1 MASQEEVQAL
11 IAQFKVEGEALG
23 KDGASLNKYVE
34 DNLREER
41 AARRKRENDIAL
53 QEKELAAA
61 RELKERELA
70 EQAKIENLRQE
81 KELAAARELKEREL
95 AEQAKIENRRLDIEE
110 EKANREAKLRADEL
124 VEKASKNKLANR
136 PKIPYFD
143 DKSDDIE
150 SYLYRFDKHAASLK
164 WSKDEK
170 ALILPTLL
178 RGRALNYFQE
188 LPVEDTNDYAKLSAH
203 LLKRFKC
210 TEEGFRTQFRSCKPE
225 SGETMHVFFS
235 RMRRFFTRW
244 TDMAGVGT
252 DFALLCDLVLREQIL
267 SSCASSLVTFL
278 KEDKHTT
285 AQTMI
290 DAAERY
296 REAHPSQNLAA
307 KGSSDPLLA
316 NVGLPSGRGGHSG
329 SGGRGGHRFSK
340 KSSQADTNPPTE
352 QSSPDN
358 KGGRGASQS
367 GRGRGGQNYQRKC
380 WWCQDT
386 SHKLADCPKKMH
398 TASVSV
404 VTVEE
409 SSCSEDEQSVA
420 SVGFSGSDELPES
433 IQTCEGTLNGSEVT
447 VMLDSGCSTVGVRK
461 SLVRD
466 DQFTGKVQVC
476 RQFSGDLVRLPI
488 AIVSL
493 DTPYFSGSVEA
504 CVIDNPVC
512 DVILGRI
519 QGCTF
524 GCVEVTSAVQTRGQ
538 KAREERPFRPLLTA
552 KVPQLDINAEKLSK
566 MQKDDKTLHD
576 LFEKVGQGKS
586 EESSGCVVSFVVRD
600 QLLYRKYYS
609 KVNDEVVWQLV
620 VPERLRESVLITAH
634 DGLFGGHLGANST
647 FKRVSAFFFWPGY
660 RQSIKDY
667 CRSCDICQKTFPKG
681 RVPSAPLQPLP
692 VIEVPFS
699 RVCIDLIGPIKPV
712 SARGHQYALVL
723 VDVATR
729 YPEAVP
735 LKSTTTE
742 AVAEALLG
750 IFTRT
755 GLPDE
760 VLSDLGTQFTSD
772 VMREVMRLISVSQLH
787 TTPYHPQ
794 TNGLCERFNGTL
806 KSMVKKLMADRP
818 KDWDRYLPFALF
830 AYREIPQESTGYSPF
845 ELLYGRNPKGPS
857 ELLYHAWTDS
867 SRENQQVPVSQ
878 YVQDLKEVLADSV
891 SRAQKAVQNVSKKN
905 RSYRSQKPRTILAGK
920 KVLVLLPTEK
930 NKMILR
936 WRGPFQVIKRLNQCD
951 YVVEISPGIEKVY
964 HVNLLREYVSRNED
978 VGQNPVVASL
988 GVISGSSAV
997 EEVDIQKVK
1006 LQSVP
1011 TVQTENVDDVVYSP
1025 DLSMQAKQK
1034 VQAVFQKH
1042 QDKMTDLPGTCDL
1055 VQHVVRIPEGA
1066 VVNVK
1071 QYPLPFESQKVV
1083 EEEVKKMLDLDVIEP
1098 SISPFSSPIVL
1109 VKKKDGSTRFCID
1122 FRHLNKITEFDAEPI
1137 PDPEVLFASLQ
1148 GRQHFTKIDLA
1159 KGYWQIPMAESDRAK
1174 TAFRTPQGLY
1184 QFKKMPFGMSTA
1196 PSTFARM
1203 MKMLDLDRF
1212 KSVHFF
1218 DDVLVATE
1226 DWCEHLEALD
1236 GLLTELG
1243 KHGLT
1248 VRPSKVEA
1256 GFDSIE
1262 FLGHIVGEGSMRPVP
1277 SKVSKILNVS
1287 VPTTKKQVR
1296 SLVGLISFYRR
1307 YVPSFAS
1314 IVSPLVELTKKNQPN
1329 KVRWSKECQMAFDRV
1344 KEILSSEPLVRLP
1357 DFSRPFTVRSDA
1369 SSTGIGAALMQPD
1382 DDDVLHPVLYA
1393 SRKLL
1398 ERETRYSTVE
1408 RECLALVWAV
1418 DKFHR
1423 YLFGSHFF
1431 VETDHRPLT
1440 YLRQSKTANGRLLRW
1455 ALSLQEYSFTVVPIP
1470 GVRNFEADVLSRLT
1484 K

>member
-1 MASQEEVQAL
+1 
-11 IAQFKVEGEALG
+11 LG
-23 KDGASLNKYVE
+23 KKGEPLRKYVE
-34 DNLREER
+34 TCLREER
-41 AARRKRENDIAL
+41 AARREQEREERAARREQEREIALIAAEKEKELALKRQELEAMHDIEMRKLTIEEEKVRNDRQARANAL
-53 QEKELAAA
+53 QEKET
-61 RELKERELA
+61 KH
-70 EQAKIENLRQE
+70 
-81 KELAAARELKEREL
+81 
-95 AEQAKIENRRLDIEE
+95 
-110 EKANREAKLRADEL
+110 
-124 VEKASKNKLANR
+124 KLANR

-143 DKSDDIE
+143 DKTDDIE
-150 SYLYRFDKHAASLK
+150 SYLYRFDKHAVSLK
-164 WSKDEK
+164 WSSEDK
-170 ALILPTLL
+170 ALILPSLL
-178 RGRALNYFQE
+178 RGRALNYYQE
-188 LPVEDTNDYAKLSAH
+188 LPVEDSNDYAKLSAH
-203 LLKRFKC
+203 LLKRFRC

-225 SGETMHVFFS
+225 SGETVHVFFS
-235 RMRRFFTRW
+235 RLKRYFTRW
-244 TDMAGVGT
+244 TEMAEVGD
-252 DFALLCDLVLREQIL
+252 DFKKLCDLLLREQIL
-267 SSCASSLVTFL
+267 SSCSSSLVTFL
-278 KEDKHTT
+278 KEGTYAT
-285 AQTMI
+285 AEAMI
-290 DAAERY
+290 DAADRY

-316 NVGLPSGRGGHSG
+316 NVGVPFSRGGQAGPNNRQGGRGAQGGSKFRGGHSDRPTTPADRVDKRPG
-329 SGGRGGHRFSK
+329 AGDSNRGGRGG
-340 KSSQADTNPPTE
+340 SQA
-352 QSSPDN
+352 
-358 KGGRGASQS
+358 
-367 GRGRGGQNYQRKC
+367 GRGGGGGQNNQKKC
-380 WWCQDT
+380 WWCQDPT
-386 SHKLADCPKKMH
+386 HRIADCPKKMQVS
-398 TASVSV
+398 SVSI
-404 VTVEE
+404 VTTEDSSSGE
-409 SSCSEDEQSVA
+409 SIA
-420 SVGFSGSDELPES
+420 SVGLSGRDELPDS
-433 IQTCEGTLNGSEVT
+433 IQTCEGTLNGSIVT

-466 DQFTGKVQVC
+466 DQLTGKVQVC

-488 AIVSL
+488 ALVSL
-493 DTPYFSGSVEA
+493 DTPYFSGTVEV

-512 DVILGRI
+512 DVILGRVE
-519 QGCTF
+519 GCTF
-524 GCVEVTSAVQTRGQ
+524 GCVEVANAVQTRAQ

-552 KVPQLDINAEKLSK
+552 KVPQLDVNAEKLS
-566 MQKDDKTLHD
+566 QLQREDASLQE
-576 LFEKVGQGKS
+576 LFDKVGKGKD
-586 EESSGCVVSFVVRD
+586 ESSGCVVSFVLRD
-600 QLLYRKYYS
+600 KLLYRKCYS
-609 KVNDEVVWQLV
+609 KVKDEVVWQLV
-620 VPERLRESVLITAH
+620 VPETLRESVLVTAH

-647 FKRVSAFFFWPGY
+647 FKRVSAYFFWPSY
-660 RQSIKDY
+660 RQFIKDY

-681 RVPSAPLQPLP
+681 RVPSAPLQTVP
-692 VIEVPFS
+692 VIDIPFS

-755 GLPDE
+755 GFPDE
-760 VLSDLGTQFTSD
+760 ILSDLGTQFTSD

-806 KSMVKKLMADRP
+806 KSMLKKLMADRP

-845 ELLYGRNPKGPS
+845 ELLYGRNPKGPT
-857 ELLYHAWTDS
+857 ELLYHTWTDS
-867 SRENQQVPVSQ
+867 CRESQQVPVSQ
-878 YVQDLKEVLADSV
+878 YVQDLREILSDTIR
-891 SRAQKAVQNVSKKN
+891 RAQDAVQSVSKKN
-905 RSYRSQKPRTILAGK
+905 RRYRSQKPRSIEAGK
-920 KVLVLLPTEK
+920 KVLVLLPTEQ

-936 WRGPFQVIKRLNQCD
+936 WRGPYQVIKKLNACD
-951 YVVEISPGIEKVY
+951 YVVEISPGVEKVY
-964 HVNLLREYVSRNED
+964 HVNMLREYVPRVEVD
-978 VGQNPVVASL
+978 TQKPVIASL

-997 EEVDIQKVK
+997 EEADIQKVK
-1006 LQSVP
+1006 LQAVP
-1011 TVQTENVDDVVYSP
+1011 TVQTETVDDVVYNPS
-1025 DLSMQAKQK
+1025 LSMQAKQEL
-1034 VQAVFQKH
+1034 QAVFQKH
-1042 QDKMTDLPGTCDL
+1042 QEKMTDLPGTSDL
-1055 VQHVVRIPEGA
+1055 VEHSVRIPEGS

-1083 EEEVKKMLDLDVIEP
+1083 EEEVRKMLALDVIEP
-1098 SISPFSSPIVL
+1098 SVSPFSSPIVL

-1122 FRHLNKITEFDAEPI
+1122 FRHLNKVTEFDAEPI

-1148 GRQHFTKIDLA
+1148 SKQHFTKIDLA
-1159 KGYWQIPMAESDRAK
+1159 KGYWQIPMAESDRTK

-1203 MKMLDLDRF
+1203 MKKLELDRF

-1226 DWCEHLEALD
+1226 DWSSHLRALD

-1277 SKVSKILNVS
+1277 AKVSKILNVT

-1296 SLVGLISFYRR
+1296 SLVGLVSFYRR
-1307 YVPSFAS
+1307 YVSNFAS

-1329 KVRWSKECQMAFDRV
+1329 KVRWSDECQRAFDLIKNV
-1344 KEILSSEPLVRLP
+1344 LSSEPVVRLP

-1369 SSTGIGAALMQPD
+1369 SSTGIGAALMQSD
-1382 DDDVLHPVLYA
+1382 DDGVLHPVLYA

-1398 ERETRYSTVE
+1398 DRETRYSTVE

-1440 YLRQSKTANGRLLRW
+1440 YLKQSKTPNGRLLRW
-1455 ALSLQEYSFTVVPIP
+1455 ALSLQEYSFTVVPIA

>member
-81 KELAAARELKEREL
+81 KEIAAARELKEREL

-124 VEKASKNKLANR
+124 VEKASRNKLANR

-164 WSKDEK
+164 WSNDEK

-329 SGGRGGHRFSK
+329 GRGGHRFSK
-340 KSSQADTNPPTE
+340 KNSQADTNPPTE

-358 KGGRGASQS
+358 KGGRGASQA

-566 MQKDDKTLHD
+566 MQMDDKTLHD

-586 EESSGCVVSFVVRD
+586 EESSGCVVSFV
-600 QLLYRKYYS
+600 
-609 KVNDEVVWQLV
+609 
-620 VPERLRESVLITAH
+620 
-634 DGLFGGHLGANST
+634 
-647 FKRVSAFFFWPGY
+647 
-660 RQSIKDY
+660 
-667 CRSCDICQKTFPKG
+667 
-681 RVPSAPLQPLP
+681 
-692 VIEVPFS
+692 
-699 RVCIDLIGPIKPV
+699 
-712 SARGHQYALVL
+712 
-723 VDVATR
+723 
-729 YPEAVP
+729 
-735 LKSTTTE
+735 
-742 AVAEALLG
+742 
-750 IFTRT
+750 
-755 GLPDE
+755 
-760 VLSDLGTQFTSD
+760 
-772 VMREVMRLISVSQLH
+772 
-787 TTPYHPQ
+787 
-794 TNGLCERFNGTL
+794 
-806 KSMVKKLMADRP
+806 
-818 KDWDRYLPFALF
+818 
-830 AYREIPQESTGYSPF
+830 
-845 ELLYGRNPKGPS
+845 
-857 ELLYHAWTDS
+857 
-867 SRENQQVPVSQ
+867 
-878 YVQDLKEVLADSV
+878 
-891 SRAQKAVQNVSKKN
+891 
-905 RSYRSQKPRTILAGK
+905 
-920 KVLVLLPTEK
+920 
-930 NKMILR
+930 
-936 WRGPFQVIKRLNQCD
+936 
-951 YVVEISPGIEKVY
+951 
-964 HVNLLREYVSRNED
+964 
-978 VGQNPVVASL
+978 GQNPVVATL

-1055 VQHVVRIPEGA
+1055 VQHMVRIPEGT

>member
-53 QEKELAAA
+53 
-61 RELKERELA
+61 
-70 EQAKIENLRQE
+70 QE

-329 SGGRGGHRFSK
+329 GRGGHRFSK
-340 KSSQADTNPPTE
+340 KNSQADTNPPTE

-358 KGGRGASQS
+358 KGGRGASQA
-367 GRGRGGQNYQRKC
+367 GRGRGGQTYQRKC

-566 MQKDDKTLHD
+566 MQMDDKTLHD

-586 EESSGCVVSFVVRD
+586 EESSGCVVSFV
-600 QLLYRKYYS
+600 
-609 KVNDEVVWQLV
+609 
-620 VPERLRESVLITAH
+620 
-634 DGLFGGHLGANST
+634 
-647 FKRVSAFFFWPGY
+647 
-660 RQSIKDY
+660 
-667 CRSCDICQKTFPKG
+667 
-681 RVPSAPLQPLP
+681 
-692 VIEVPFS
+692 
-699 RVCIDLIGPIKPV
+699 
-712 SARGHQYALVL
+712 
-723 VDVATR
+723 
-729 YPEAVP
+729 
-735 LKSTTTE
+735 
-742 AVAEALLG
+742 
-750 IFTRT
+750 
-755 GLPDE
+755 
-760 VLSDLGTQFTSD
+760 
-772 VMREVMRLISVSQLH
+772 
-787 TTPYHPQ
+787 
-794 TNGLCERFNGTL
+794 
-806 KSMVKKLMADRP
+806 
-818 KDWDRYLPFALF
+818 
-830 AYREIPQESTGYSPF
+830 
-845 ELLYGRNPKGPS
+845 
-857 ELLYHAWTDS
+857 
-867 SRENQQVPVSQ
+867 
-878 YVQDLKEVLADSV
+878 
-891 SRAQKAVQNVSKKN
+891 
-905 RSYRSQKPRTILAGK
+905 
-920 KVLVLLPTEK
+920 
-930 NKMILR
+930 
-936 WRGPFQVIKRLNQCD
+936 
-951 YVVEISPGIEKVY
+951 
-964 HVNLLREYVSRNED
+964 
-978 VGQNPVVASL
+978 GQNPVVATL

-1055 VQHVVRIPEGA
+1055 VQHMVRIPEGT

-1382 DDDVLHPVLYA
+1382 DDGVLHPVLYA

>member
-11 IAQFKVEGEALG
+11 VAQFKVEGEALG

-34 DNLREER
+34 DSLREER
-41 AARRKRENDIAL
+41 AARREALLKRENDIAL

-61 RELKERELA
+61 P
-70 EQAKIENLRQE
+70 KI
-81 KELAAARELKEREL
+81 KEREL

-329 SGGRGGHRFSK
+329 GRGGHRFSK
-340 KSSQADTNPPTE
+340 KNSQADTNPPTE

-358 KGGRGASQS
+358 KGGRGASQA

-566 MQKDDKTLHD
+566 MQMDDKTLHD

-586 EESSGCVVSFVVRD
+586 EESSGCVVSFV
-600 QLLYRKYYS
+600 
-609 KVNDEVVWQLV
+609 
-620 VPERLRESVLITAH
+620 
-634 DGLFGGHLGANST
+634 G
-647 FKRVSAFFFWPGY
+647 
-660 RQSIKDY
+660 QS
-667 CRSCDICQKTFPKG
+667 
-681 RVPSAPLQPLP
+681 
-692 VIEVPFS
+692 
-699 RVCIDLIGPIKPV
+699 
-712 SARGHQYALVL
+712 
-723 VDVATR
+723 
-729 YPEAVP
+729 
-735 LKSTTTE
+735 
-742 AVAEALLG
+742 
-750 IFTRT
+750 
-755 GLPDE
+755 
-760 VLSDLGTQFTSD
+760 
-772 VMREVMRLISVSQLH
+772 
-787 TTPYHPQ
+787 
-794 TNGLCERFNGTL
+794 
-806 KSMVKKLMADRP
+806 
-818 KDWDRYLPFALF
+818 
-830 AYREIPQESTGYSPF
+830 
-845 ELLYGRNPKGPS
+845 
-857 ELLYHAWTDS
+857 
-867 SRENQQVPVSQ
+867 
-878 YVQDLKEVLADSV
+878 
-891 SRAQKAVQNVSKKN
+891 
-905 RSYRSQKPRTILAGK
+905 
-920 KVLVLLPTEK
+920 
-930 NKMILR
+930 
-936 WRGPFQVIKRLNQCD
+936 
-951 YVVEISPGIEKVY
+951 
-964 HVNLLREYVSRNED
+964 
-978 VGQNPVVASL
+978 PVVATL

-1042 QDKMTDLPGTCDL
+1042 QDKMTDLPGTCGL
-1055 VQHVVRIPEGA
+1055 VQHMVRIPEGA

-1357 DFSRPFTVRSDA
+1357 DFSRPFTLRSDA

-1398 ERETRYSTVE
+1398 EGETRYSTVE